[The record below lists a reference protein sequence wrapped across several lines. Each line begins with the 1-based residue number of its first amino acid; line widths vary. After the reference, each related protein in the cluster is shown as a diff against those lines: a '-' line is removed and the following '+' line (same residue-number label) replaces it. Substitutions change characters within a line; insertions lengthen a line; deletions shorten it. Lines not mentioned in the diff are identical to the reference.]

1 MRVSS
6 EDTILATHNCPL
18 CGNEAAAGNR
28 YCRECDVSGEYTASR
43 ASERRRTAAPPRAGN
58 VPLVLLFFV
67 VSAFGTVMAGVFAP
81 SALSIPLLTGTA
93 TPAATREWGVVRVTR
108 VTARIRVGASTG
120 SKAVGK
126 LAIGD
131 SVRVEPIPGGWY
143 RVFEAP
149 LVPRLKAKPLGFV
162 YGTLL
167 APVAQADAGS
177 GGR

>member
-1 MRVSS
+1 MVRDFS
-6 EDTILATHNCPL
+6 EDTILATHKCPL

-28 YCRECDVSGEYTASR
+28 YCRECDVAGEYTASR
-43 ASERRRTAAPPRAGN
+43 ASERRTQAPARGGN

-67 VSAFGTVMAGVFAP
+67 MSAFGTVMAGVFAP
-81 SALSIPLLTGTA
+81 SALSIPLLTGSATQAA
-93 TPAATREWGVVRVTR
+93 TPEWGELHTAR

-131 SVRVEPIPGGWY
+131 TVRVEPIPGGWY
-143 RVFEAP
+143 RTFDAS
-149 LVPRLKAKPLGFV
+149 LVPRLKAEPLGFV

-167 APVAQADAGS
+167 SPVDE
-177 GGR
+177 R